1 MYYTRRVTF
10 VKKHLYFLK
19 RGTKV
24 LGWRNMR
31 RRCLF
36 LFYGTDGTHY
46 YIICTKLCQEEHREQ
61 PPIPGGRKPPR
72 SQGDRRPP
80 ARETSD
86 YVVTESYTFLVSVL
100 F

>member
-1 MYYTRRVTF
+1 M
-10 VKKHLYFLK
+10 KKHLYFLK
-19 RGTKV
+19 RDTKV

-36 LFYGTDGTHY
+36 LFYGTDGTRY

-72 SQGDRRPP
+72 G
-80 ARETSD
+80 
-86 YVVTESYTFLVSVL
+86 TEGPQLAKRAIM
-100 F
+100 